1 MLKELRLKG
10 TFGHANRTIQFEKG
24 MTAITGPNE
33 SGKSMIIEMVRFCLF
48 GSKALRGAA
57 GDYKTLEAALDFEVK
72 GTPYSVTRKGS
83 TVLLLE
89 RGVPVATGTTPV
101 NQKIINILGYDM
113 KVFDVSNACLQS
125 KVEALGDMLPTERK
139 KMVDQTIGLDVLDQ
153 LSTRITSDASDAT
166 KAAVAIEGV
175 LREPAEPSAPA
186 GYEHSSKIKPLYQTA
201 VERVAAANRLRGL
214 ATSAVPPGPVAPR
227 QPTAETLEELTAY
240 QQARGI
246 ILARVSAAQVKL
258 AALKPASYTP
268 DQLDELVIQHTAAD
282 LWAKRKAVK
291 QSNFSIEDLDG
302 MDVAHHAVERW
313 EMRKRLEA
321 HGEHTCP
328 NCEHHW
334 FEMDLGA
341 FADAVETDRP
351 VLTIA
356 EIFAERTVIDRQD
369 EHIEAVPAARPALS
383 LNQIG
388 EQRVLISK
396 HGDRA
401 GLEIE
406 AAETVPA
413 DKATL
418 LSNRRLYDLAMA
430 GYDAQLASHTA
441 ALEARQQAI
450 TDLQGYDG
458 AELARDTL
466 QATLTDAYQYEQA
479 VDRFAVDRAAYDA
492 AVVKLDAHRKV
503 AAELNAAKDALKA
516 LRISVKAHIAP
527 SLSRVASGL
536 IEKMTGGKREF
547 IHVDEEFNIAVDG
560 QQLNTLSGSGKA
572 VANVALRIGLGQVLT
587 NRVFSVFLADE
598 IDQGMDD
605 ERAEYTAQCL
615 RNLTSSI
622 NQIVLVS
629 HKKPDA
635 DHIIQLG

>member
-1 MLKELRLKG
+1 MLEELRLKG
-10 TFGHANRTIQFEKG
+10 TFGHANRTIRFEQG

-48 GSKALRGAA
+48 GTKALRGQAA
-57 GDYKTLEAALDFEVK
+57 DYKTLEAALDFKVK
-72 GTPYSVTRKGS
+72 GVPYTVSRKGS
-83 TVLLLE
+83 HVLLHE
-89 RGVPVATGTTPV
+89 RGIPVATGTQPV

-153 LSTRITSDASDAT
+153 LSTRISADANDAT

-175 LREPAEPSAPA
+175 LREPAEPVGPA
-186 GYEHSSKIKPLYQTA
+186 GYQHSSTIRPLHAAA
-201 VERVAAANRLRGL
+201 VERVAAANRLRGI
-214 ATSAVPPGPVAPR
+214 ATSAIPAAPSR
-227 QPTAETLEELTAY
+227 PREPTTETLEELTAH
-240 QQARGI
+240 QQNRAI
-246 ILARVSAAQVKL
+246 IVARVAAAVAKL
-258 AALKPASYTP
+258 ATLKKPSYTEE
-268 DQLDELVIQHTAAD
+268 QLDELVSQHAAAD

-291 QSNFSIEDLDG
+291 QSRYTIADLDG
-302 MDVAHHAVERW
+302 MVAQWAAADAW
-313 EMRKRLEA
+313 EMRQRLAA

-328 NCEHHW
+328 NCSHHW
-334 FEMDLGA
+334 FEMDLGDV
-341 FADAVETDRP
+341 ADAVQTARP
-351 VLTIA
+351 QLTQGQIL
-356 EIFAERTVIDRQD
+356 AERQVIAGQD
-369 EHIEAVPAARPALS
+369 EYIEAVETARPGLT
-383 LNQIG
+383 LNQIT
-388 EQRVLISK
+388 EQRNMIARY
-396 HGDRA
+396 GDRLV
-401 GLEIE
+401 LEQE
-406 AAETVPA
+406 AAEPVPA
-413 DKATL
+413 DKAAL
-418 LSNRRLYDLAMA
+418 LNSRRLYDLAMA
-430 GYDAQLASHTA
+430 GYDQQVAAHEA
-441 ALEARQQAI
+441 ALAARQQAI
-450 TDLQGYDG
+450 TDLEAYEG
-458 AELARDTL
+458 AEASRDEL
-466 QATLTDAYQYEQA
+466 QATLTAALQYEQA
-479 VDRFAVDRAAYDA
+479 IDQFAADRQVYDEGVA
-492 AVVKLDAHRKV
+492 KLEAHRKV
-503 AAELNAAKDALKA
+503 AADMGAAKEALKA

-547 IHVDEEFNIAVDG
+547 IHVDEEFNITVDG

-587 NRVFSVFLADE
+587 NKVFSVFLADE

-615 RNLTSSI
+615 RNLTTNI